1 MRYNPALR
9 IGALL
14 LLASLAGGC
23 DKLGVGNAPPEP
35 AATPTDTAL
44 QKIGYMTS
52 ANTGPQGRKQ
62 YTHLEEAKSCGD
74 LELAMRWN
82 RPPNVAGGPFSK
94 KLIYLTDTIPADL
107 PKDSEVFIVAS
118 IEKGDPLVAGGEAW
132 ILKMKDGSLAQAAE
146 MANFMEKQEQD
157 IQGSKLV
164 TLDKPNKPGRA
175 FCGRAAYQGLNGKD
189 PVQDE
194 KKIPLF
200 SMLYAMDRDK

>member
-1 MRYNPALR
+1 MRYSCALR
-9 IGALL
+9 IAAMI
-14 LLASLAGGC
+14 LLASLTGGC
-23 DKLGVGNAPPEP
+23 DKFGMGNKPTEP
-35 AATPTDTAL
+35 AETPTDTA
-44 QKIGYMTS
+44 QRKISYMTS

-62 YTHLEEAKSCGD
+62 YDHLEEAKSCGD

-94 KLIYLTDTIPADL
+94 KMIYLTDSIPADL

-146 MANFMEKQEQD
+146 MSNFIEKQEQD
-157 IQGSKLV
+157 TQGGKLV

-189 PVQDE
+189 PVQDG

>member
-1 MRYNPALR
+1 MRYNCALR
-9 IGALL
+9 IAAMI
-14 LLASLAGGC
+14 LLASLTGGC
-23 DKLGVGNAPPEP
+23 DKLGMGNKPTEP
-35 AATPTDTAL
+35 AETPTDTAMH
-44 QKIGYMTS
+44 KIGYMTS

-62 YTHLEEAKSCGD
+62 YDHLEEAKSCGD

-94 KLIYLTDTIPADL
+94 KMIYLTDSIPADL

-146 MANFMEKQEQD
+146 MSNFIEKQEQD
-157 IQGSKLV
+157 TQGGKLV

-189 PVQDE
+189 PVQDG

>member
-1 MRYNPALR
+1 MRHKPSLR
-9 IGALL
+9 IGAMI
-14 LLASLAGGC
+14 LLAGLTGGC
-23 DKLGVGNAPPEP
+23 DKLGMGNEPIEP
-35 AATPTDTAL
+35 AKTPSETAL
-44 QKIGYMTS
+44 QKISYMTS

-62 YTHLEEAKSCGD
+62 YDHLEQAKSCGD

-94 KLIYLTDTIPADL
+94 KMIYLTDSVPADL

-146 MANFMEKQEQD
+146 MANFIEKQEQET
-157 IQGSKLV
+157 QGSKLV

-189 PVQDE
+189 PAQSQ

-200 SMLYAMDRDK
+200 SMLYAMDRDE

>member
-9 IGALL
+9 IGAIILM
-14 LLASLAGGC
+14 ASLAGGC
-23 DKLGVGNAPPEP
+23 DKLGMGKRPLEP
-35 AATPTDTAL
+35 AETPSEAAL
-44 QKIGYMTS
+44 HKIGYMTT
-52 ANTGPQGRKQ
+52 ADTGPQGRKQ
-62 YTHLEEAKSCGD
+62 YDHLEQAKSCAD

-94 KLIYLTDTIPADL
+94 KMVYLTDSIPSDL

-132 ILKMKDGSLAQAAE
+132 ILKMKDGTWVQAAE
-146 MANFMEKQEQD
+146 MANFIEKQEQET
-157 IQGSKLV
+157 QGSKLV

-189 PVQDE
+189 PSQAE

-200 SMLYAMDRDK
+200 SMLYAVDREK